1 MAAGFLRFVGRGRGI
16 VSPATIRDVAKSAG
30 VSIATVSRVLNN
42 SPAVRSATR
51 EKVQAVMEDLDYVP
65 NLTARRLSLGRTLTV
80 GIALPFLT
88 LPSFIERLRGVQF
101 TLADSEYDL
110 ALFSAEVPQKIEG
123 CLSNLLGQ
131 ARVDGAIIVSFQLNE
146 NQIERLRQSKIPVVL
161 IDAQHSKMNI
171 VYVDDVAGG
180 RTATQHLIDLG
191 HRRIGFLSDYLEN
204 PFEFISMKH
213 RYKGYRQALEDSD
226 IEFNT
231 NYQQEGALG
240 GREAYQKAVKLLT
253 LPERPTAIFA
263 ATDTHAIG
271 VLKAAHDLAIKVP
284 EELSVIGYDDIRD
297 AEYLN
302 LTTIR
307 QHLFETGV
315 EGANMLLNALKEP
328 NGSPKDLRLPTQLV
342 VRGTTTRPAN

>member
-1 MAAGFLRFVGRGRGI
+1 M
-16 VSPATIRDVAKSAG
+16 
-30 VSIATVSRVLNN
+30 LND
-42 SPAVRSATR
+42 SPAVRPGTR
-51 EKVQAVMEDLDYVP
+51 EKVLAVMEELDYVP
-65 NLTARRLSLGRTLTV
+65 NLTARRLSLGRTLTI

-88 LPSFIERLRGVQF
+88 LPSFVERLRGVQF

-123 CLSNLLGQ
+123 CLRNLLGQ

-161 IDAQHSKMNI
+161 IDAQHPEMNV

-191 HRRIGFLSDYLEN
+191 HCQIAYLSDYLEN
-204 PFEFISMKH
+204 PFNFVSMKH
-213 RYKGYRQALEDSD
+213 RYCGYRQALEEAG
-226 IEFNT
+226 IEFKKD
-231 NYQQEGALG
+231 YQQEGALG

-253 LPERPTAIFA
+253 LPKRPTAIFA
-263 ATDTHAIG
+263 ASDTHAIG
-271 VLKAAHDLAIKVP
+271 VLKAAHDLGIKVP

-307 QHLFETGV
+307 QHLFEIGV
-315 EGANMLLNALKEP
+315 EGANMLLNTLKAP
-328 NGSPKDLRLPTQLV
+328 NGLPRKLQLPTELV
-342 VRGTTTRPAN
+342 VRGSTARPVN